1 MATHLRALQ
10 EPDPL
15 PPAQRLTPTEVVP
28 IHIPAIQ
35 ETNLAR
41 PSFRSSVLAA
51 VRVSEPSP
59 KTWPRR
65 GNGWNSNER
74 DDPVV
79 SWINDCDCVIC
90 RVDCVEQTG

>member
-1 MATHLRALQ
+1 MSTETTSSGSAFSRKDRDNSAAGAHL
-10 EPDPL
+10 EK
-15 PPAQRLTPTEVVP
+15 
-28 IHIPAIQ
+28 
-35 ETNLAR
+35 
-41 PSFRSSVLAA
+41 VLACEGA

-79 SWINDCDCVIC
+79 SRIDDCDCVIC